1 MAPAH
6 TPPGPLWPG
15 DLTDVRERLARLEAR
30 AEALD
35 LANAER
41 HRQLMRHLTAME
53 ERLAEVEQRSWK
65 VALGLAVLGI
75 GGGAGA
81 AQLIRAAIGG

>member
-1 MAPAH
+1 MAPGH
-6 TPPGPLWPG
+6 TPPEPLWPG
-15 DLTDVRERLARLEAR
+15 DLTEVRERLARLEAR

-41 HRQLMRHLTAME
+41 HRQLMSHMKIME
-53 ERLAEVEQRSWK
+53 ERLAEVERRSWK
-65 VALGLAVLGI
+65 VALGLAVLGV

-81 AQLIRAAIGG
+81 AQLIRTVIGG

>member
-1 MAPAH
+1 MSPGH

-15 DLTDVRERLARLEAR
+15 DLSEVRERLARLEAR

-41 HRQLMRHLTAME
+41 HRQLMTHMKIME
-53 ERLAEVEQRSWK
+53 ERLAEVERRSWK
-65 VALGLAVLGI
+65 VALGLAVLGV

-81 AQLIRAAIGG
+81 AQLIRAAVGG

>member
-1 MAPAH
+1 MSPGHA
-6 TPPGPLWPG
+6 PPGPLWPG
-15 DLTDVRERLARLEAR
+15 DLTEVRERLARLEAR

-41 HRQLMRHLTAME
+41 HRQLMTHMKIME
-53 ERLAEVEQRSWK
+53 ERLAEVERRSWK
-65 VALGLAVLGI
+65 VALGLAVLGV

-81 AQLIRAAIGG
+81 AQLIRAAVGG

>member
-1 MAPAH
+1 MAPGH

-15 DLTDVRERLARLEAR
+15 DLADVRERLARLEAR
-30 AEALD
+30 GESHE

-41 HRQLMRHLTAME
+41 HRQLMDHLKSVE
-53 ERLAEVEQRSWK
+53 ERLAEVERRSWR

-81 AQLIRAAIGG
+81 AQLIRAALG

>member
-1 MAPAH
+1 MAPGH

-15 DLTDVRERLARLEAR
+15 DLADVRERLARLEAR
-30 AEALD
+30 AESHE

-41 HRQLMRHLTAME
+41 HRQLMDHLKSVE
-53 ERLAEVEQRSWK
+53 ERLAEVEARSWK

>member
-1 MAPAH
+1 MAAGH

-15 DLTDVRERLARLEAR
+15 DPTEVRERLARLEAR

-41 HRQLMRHLTAME
+41 HRQLMQHMKLME
-53 ERLAEVEQRSWK
+53 ERLGEVEQRSWK

>member
-1 MAPAH
+1 MAPGH

-15 DLTDVRERLARLEAR
+15 DLTEIRERLARLEAR
-30 AEALD
+30 AEAHD

-41 HRQLMRHLTAME
+41 HRQLMDHLKSVEA
-53 ERLAEVEQRSWK
+53 RLAEVEARSWK